1 MGADMGGRTKVRRR
15 VVRRRVV
22 RKRVVRKIG
31 TAGQFGAIR

>member
-22 RKRVVRKIG
+22 RKIG